1 MLWCQHSEWAEW
13 EQTCREQI
21 RGAAGDLNILST
33 SETSHLQVE
42 QRDAATEMA
51 PRPEGS
57 SGGGQQ
63 GPRTGLGSDPKARI
77 LLSGDIESNPGPPRR
92 LKIVF
97 KMLMLMSNIII
108 LLGKWRVS
116 RGILCRVVGILVIK
130 QLACFP
136 TLAISNQSWEMISAD
151 EDGGDLKE
159 KKKQE
164 NWLHICPQVNC
175 REGSNH
181 RWEAGKSRSDHFKLW
196 GKGKIFKL
204 HMRPR
209 YFLLLMS
216 SHLLMTMTGKHDK
229 KTDMNNGVN

>member
-1 MLWCQHSEWAEW
+1 MVSALWVSGV
-13 EQTCREQI
+13 
-21 RGAAGDLNILST
+21 GADLQRANQRSRWST
-33 SETSHLQVE
+33 TSTPETSHLQVE

-136 TLAISNQSWEMISAD
+136 TLAISNQSWEMIAADDD

-181 RWEAGKSRSDHFKLW
+181 RWKAGKSWSDHFKLW
-196 GKGKIFKL
+196 GQGKIFKL
-204 HMRPR
+204 WGQGTFCFFCVPIYWWRWTWQKDR
-209 YFLLLMS
+209 YE
-216 SHLLMTMTGKHDK
+216 
-229 KTDMNNGVN
+229 